1 MSRLDARRTSL
12 RRSLV
17 VVVAYLL
24 IGGGWIAF
32 SDTLVALLVRDPETV
47 TRVHILKGW
56 GFVLVTGLV
65 LFFTLYQ
72 QFLSEARRQSLKD
85 RQRAHIRDLSQF
97 RESVIDNANV
107 WINVLDPQ
115 GRVVVWNKAAERI
128 SGYSRDEVV
137 DSDRIWQWLY
147 PDPDYRAEV
156 WATARE
162 VLSHGREVEGFE
174 TRITGKSGSERLMD
188 WSSRRFFD
196 ENGNL
201 VGSIA
206 IGSDV
211 TERRL
216 AEQSLARRER
226 QLTTLMDNLPG
237 MAYRCL
243 YDEFWTMK
251 FVSSGCRELTGYRP
265 EELVDNRRVAF
276 AELIDAED
284 DDALLQAVEEAIG
297 AAEPFSVEYQ
307 ITRKSGERIWVWERG
322 RGVEDEGSL
331 MLEGII
337 LDITERKRLEQELSR
352 LATHDALTSL
362 YNRREISRILDEEV
376 QRAGRYGRRLAVL
389 WIDLDHF
396 KRVNDDYGHAAGDRV
411 LLALCERL
419 RDNIRAVDAI
429 GRYGGEEFMVLLPEM
444 DRDEALET
452 AERLR
457 VLVAEEPLPLERE
470 HSLAL
475 TISIGVAV
483 YPDHGTSAGELCDAA
498 DKAMYEAKRAGRN
511 QVCVAASQSAG
522 ESW

>member
-1 MSRLDARRTSL
+1 MSRTDARQLAL

-17 VVVAYLL
+17 VVIAYLL
-24 IGGGWIAF
+24 IGGSWIAF
-32 SDTLVALLVRDPETV
+32 SDALLELMVSDPATV
-47 TRVHILKGW
+47 ARVQTLKGW

-65 LFFTLYQ
+65 LFTTLYQ
-72 QFLSEARRQSLKD
+72 QFRAEARQQNLKD
-85 RQRAHIRDLSQF
+85 RQRAQIRDLSQF

-115 GRVVVWNKAAERI
+115 GRVVLWNKAAEQI
-128 SGYSRDEVV
+128 SGYTRAEVV
-137 DSDRIWQWLY
+137 DSDRVWQWLY

-156 WATARE
+156 RATANE
-162 VLSHGREVEGFE
+162 VLAQGLEVEGFE
-174 TRITGKSGSERLMD
+174 TRITSKTGGERLIE

-196 ENGNL
+196 DNSNL
-201 VGSIA
+201 VGSVA

-216 AEQSLARRER
+216 AEQTLAQRER

-251 FVSSGCRELTGYRP
+251 FVSSGCQELTGYRP
-265 EELVDNRRVAF
+265 DELVDNRVVAF
-276 AELIDAED
+276 AALINPDHD
-284 DDALLQAVEEAIG
+284 DLILQTVEQAIG

-307 ITRKSGERIWVWERG
+307 ITRQSGERIWVWERG
-322 RGVEDEGSL
+322 RGVEVDGRL

-337 LDITERKRLEQELSR
+337 LEITDRKRLEQELSR
-352 LATHDALTSL
+352 LATHDPLTGL

-376 QRAGRYGRRLAVL
+376 QRAQRYDRHLAVL
-389 WIDLDHF
+389 WIDLDRF
-396 KRVNDDYGHAAGDRV
+396 KHVNDDYGHAAGDRV
-411 LLALCERL
+411 LLALCQRL

-444 DRDEALET
+444 DSEEARET

-457 VLVAEEPLPLERE
+457 ALVADQPLALDRDQ
-470 HSLAL
+470 SLAL

-483 YPDHGTSAGELCDAA
+483 YPHHGITVDELCDAA
-498 DKAMYEAKRAGRN
+498 DKAMYQAKRAGRN
-511 QVCVAASQSAG
+511 QVRLATFQSVG
-522 ESW
+522 ES

>member
-1 MSRLDARRTSL
+1 MSRTDARQQAL

-17 VVVAYLL
+17 VVIAYLV
-24 IGGGWIAF
+24 IGGGWIAV
-32 SDTLVALLVRDPETV
+32 SDALLLTLAEDPVAVSRGQT
-47 TRVHILKGW
+47 LKGW

-65 LFFTLYQ
+65 LFVTLFQ
-72 QFLSEARRQSLKD
+72 QFRAEARQQEQKD
-85 RQRAHIRDLSQF
+85 RQRAEIRDLSQF
-97 RESVIDNANV
+97 RQSVIDNANV

-115 GRVVVWNKAAERI
+115 GRVVTWNKAAERI
-128 SGYSRDEVV
+128 SGYSRDQVV
-137 DSDRIWQWLY
+137 GSDRIWQWLY

-156 WATARE
+156 WATASE

-174 TRITGKSGSERLMD
+174 TRITTRSGSERLME

-196 ENGNL
+196 DRGNL
-201 VGSIA
+201 MGSIA

-211 TERRL
+211 TDRRL
-216 AEQSLARRER
+216 AEKILAQRER

-265 EELVDNRRVAF
+265 EELVDNNAVAF
-276 AELIDAED
+276 VELIDQDYDEAI
-284 DDALLQAVEEAIG
+284 LQAVEEAIA

-307 ITRKSGERIWVWERG
+307 ITRKDGEKIWVWERG
-322 RGVEDEGSL
+322 RGVEDGASL

-337 LDITERKRLEQELSR
+337 LETTDRKRMEQELSR
-352 LATHDALTSL
+352 LATHDTLTGL
-362 YNRREISRILDEEV
+362 YNRREISRILDEEI
-376 QRAGRYGRRLAVL
+376 QRAERYDRSLAVL

-396 KRVNDDYGHAAGDRV
+396 KRVNDQYGHAAGDRV
-411 LLALCERL
+411 LQALCERL

-444 DRDEALET
+444 EEEEARET

-457 VLVAEEPLPLERE
+457 ALVADKPLALDRE
-470 HSLAL
+470 QTLAL

-483 YPDHGTSAGELCDAA
+483 YPEHGRSRDELCDAA
-498 DKAMYEAKRAGRN
+498 DRAMYQAKSAGRN
-511 QVCVAASQSAG
+511 QVCLARGQSAG

>member
-1 MSRLDARRTSL
+1 MSRLDTRRLAL

-17 VVVAYLL
+17 VVIAYLA
-24 IGGGWIAF
+24 IGGGWIVF
-32 SDTLVALLVRDPETV
+32 SDALVALLVNNPDAV
-47 TRVHILKGW
+47 TRAQTFKGW
-56 GFVLVTGLV
+56 GFVLATGLV
-65 LFFTLYQ
+65 LFVVLYH
-72 QFLSEARRQSLKD
+72 QFRAEARQQNQKD

-107 WINVLDPQ
+107 WINVLDPK

-128 SGYSRDEVV
+128 SGYTRDEVV

-147 PDPDYRAEV
+147 PDPEYRAEV
-156 WATARE
+156 WATASE
-162 VLSHGREVEGFE
+162 VLSNGREVDGFE
-174 TRITGKSGSERLMD
+174 TRITNKTGSEHLIA

-196 ENGNL
+196 DNGDL

-211 TERRL
+211 TERRM
-216 AEQSLARRER
+216 AEQALAQRER

-251 FVSSGCRELTGYRP
+251 FVSSGCQELTGYRP
-265 EELVDNRRVAF
+265 EELVDNRVVAF
-276 AELIDAED
+276 AELIDAEYD
-284 DDALLQAVEEAIG
+284 DPILQAVEEAIG

-322 RGVEDEGSL
+322 RGVEDDGGL
-331 MLEGII
+331 MLEGIV
-337 LDITERKRLEQELSR
+337 LEITDRKRLEQELSR
-352 LATHDALTSL
+352 LATHDPLTSL

-376 QRAGRYGRRLAVL
+376 QRAERYGRHLAVL

-411 LLALCERL
+411 LLSLCQRL
-419 RDNIRAVDAI
+419 KDNIRAVDAI

-444 DRDEALET
+444 EREEALET

-457 VLVAEEPLPLERE
+457 VLVADGPLALDGEKT
-470 HSLAL
+470 LAL

-483 YPDHGTSAGELCDAA
+483 YPDHGTTVGELCDAA
-498 DKAMYEAKRAGRN
+498 DRAMYEAKGAGRN
-511 QVCVAASQSAG
+511 QVCVARSQSAG
-522 ESW
+522 ERP